1 MALNELTRE
10 RTIRL
15 RGSSSWSVLQDGFPE
30 AWRLAQANAPRN
42 HSLINAVA
50 EMLAYLRHDLLAKI
64 CPTVEHCH
72 DNAPELEALVCA
84 GIVNLLYQADNFY
97 QAFQREILA
106 LDWS

>member
-42 HSLINAVA
+42 HSLINAFA
-50 EMLAYLRHDLLAKI
+50 EILAHLRPDLLAKI

-72 DNAPELEALVCA
+72 DDAAELEAFVRA
-84 GIVNLLYQADNFY
+84 GIVHLLDQPHDFY
-97 QAFQREILA
+97 
-106 LDWS
+106 